1 MDMCLSSPVQ
11 LILIDPECLRLVRPN
26 NTGMIYFQDK
36 IKIHNAAVALF
47 LVTQM
52 SDKWMDIK
60 WMLSARKK

>member
-1 MDMCLSSPVQ
+1 MYMCLSSPVQ
-11 LILIDPECLRLVRPN
+11 LILKDPECLRLVRAN

-52 SDKWMDIK
+52 FYKWTDIK
-60 WMLSARKK
+60 WMLSARIK